1 MALTLSLGALRDNID
16 YRRLFTTN
24 SNYLRSFSQIVVNP
38 VMEIGAELKGGE
50 LIHEVAVWYAVKGF
64 SNIKEYGAYFVTI
77 I

>member
-1 MALTLSLGALRDNID
+1 MGYSRDNID

-24 SNYLRSFSQIVVNP
+24 SNYLRSFSQIAVDP

-50 LIHEVAVWYAVKGF
+50 LFHEEAVWYAVEGF

-77 I
+77 V